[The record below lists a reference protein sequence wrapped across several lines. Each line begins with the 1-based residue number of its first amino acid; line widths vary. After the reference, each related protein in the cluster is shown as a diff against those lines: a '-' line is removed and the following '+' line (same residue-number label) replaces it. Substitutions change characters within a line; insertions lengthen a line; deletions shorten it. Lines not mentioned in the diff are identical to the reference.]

1 MVNSNILTDTWE
13 TYAANIRLV
22 LLFSI
27 PFFISLVIPL
37 FVSLPTYIS
46 GGGIFLRSASV
57 FLNLNPIA
65 VGVIIVSM
73 FLSLLFLSF
82 ALVAI
87 ALIVRAKR
95 THTRHA
101 GNVIRD
107 IEKYTGRVFVMLLA
121 AAGALTAIDV
131 LSYFFG
137 LQGIAT
143 PIAGFAIF
151 TVLFYAPTA
160 IVVENKRVGPA
171 IAQSARLVA
180 KEPGY
185 YIAWLALVILV
196 ISVLDVA
203 LMMLPFGTFLSR
215 YGLLVVNSVF
225 VLPYF
230 VIYQAEAYMR
240 RFPLLKH

>member
-1 MVNSNILTDTWE
+1 MGNILSDAWE
-13 TYAANIRLV
+13 TYTSNIKLI

-46 GGGIFLRSASV
+46 SGGIFLRSASV
-57 FLNLNPIA
+57 FLNLNP
-65 VGVIIVSM
+65 VGLGIIIVST

-82 ALVAI
+82 AFVAI
-87 ALIVRAKR
+87 SLIVRAQR
-95 THTRHA
+95 THTKHA
-101 GNVIRD
+101 GGVIRD
-107 IEKYTGRVFVMLLA
+107 MEKYTGRVFAMLLA
-121 AAGALTAIDV
+121 FALTLMFVDV
-131 LSYFFG
+131 VSYYFG

-143 PIAGFAIF
+143 PIAGFVLF

-160 IVVENKRVGPA
+160 MVLENKNIAGA
-171 IAQSARLVA
+171 IKQSVRLMA
-180 KEPGY
+180 NEPLY
-185 YIAWLALVILV
+185 FITWLVMILLVL
-196 ISVLDVA
+196 SVLDVVLLA
-203 LMMLPFGTFLSR
+203 LPQGVFLSR
-215 YGLLVVNSVF
+215 YALLVINSVF